1 MIIHNPILTGSFTVN
16 GTDVASITSSAAS
29 ITAINSYTASQNIL
43 NGTYATTGS
52 NTFKNPQTI
61 NSNLIVTG
69 SITAQTL
76 VVQTVSSSVIYS
88 SGSNVFGNN
97 IANTQTFTGSVLI
110 TGSLAVTTGS
120 VGIGVNPYSNTPL
133 SIKGTYGLWIERGS
147 TNDSGVGLYHDGTNA
162 IIYSSYQS
170 TGAFGGL
177 TLYTSN
183 IIRLLINSSG
193 NVGIG
198 VTPSAWG
205 SGYIGFQVGPAGS
218 QMAVSNNNRIGLN
231 FYFDGSSFRA
241 IQTGAASLIEFDG
254 DTTYFKNASS
264 VSAGSAQTLTERMR
278 ITSGGDISIGT
289 TSTNSNTKVKIK
301 ASSEGS
307 TIGLSSSTLCIA
319 RSATDTFLSIGYY
332 STPDAFLI
340 STSYGADG
348 AYKPIA
354 FATSDTER
362 MRITNTGKI
371 TYGSSTYFTS
381 DYSGGFVFNSST
393 DAFNNFIASDNG
405 NATLRGALT
414 QNASDERLKNNI
426 QIIPNAIEKI
436 SQLKGVTFE
445 WNKEIYETSRTTD
458 IGVIAQDVQKVLPD
472 AVTLAPFDTNIENNT
487 SKSGENYLTVYYE
500 KLIPLLIE
508 GIKELQ
514 AQITEL
520 KNK

>member
-52 NTFKNPQTI
+52 NTFRAPQTI

-97 IANTQTFTGSVLI
+97 IANTQVFTGSVSI

-133 SIKGTYGLWIERGS
+133 SIKGTYGLWIERGA
-147 TNDSGVGLYHDGTNA
+147 TNDSGLSIYHDGTNA
-162 IIYSSYQS
+162 LLASSYQS

-177 TLYTSN
+177 ALYTSN
-183 IIRLLINSSG
+183 LQRLTITAAG

-198 VTPSAWG
+198 TNSPFGKFHVFAGTNLSFLVQDSGTTDTIELTNYSSANGVRAITLNGSVLTFATGTAGGGSVAERMKIATNGTVTLSKDSVFG
-205 SGYIGFQVGPAGS
+205 I
-218 QMAVSNNNRIGLN
+218 NTN
-231 FYFDGSSFRA
+231 DGSDNGYLALCGASGDGDNRGGHIYLSGNERGADPGTVVLASGNVANGAVVFR
-241 IQTGAASLIEFDG
+241 TGA
-254 DTTYFKNASS
+254 
-264 VSAGSAQTLTERMR
+264 TLERMR
-278 ITSGGDISIGT
+278 I
-289 TSTNSNTKVKIK
+289 NN
-301 ASSEGS
+301 A
-307 TIGLSSSTLCIA
+307 
-319 RSATDTFLSIGYY
+319 
-332 STPDAFLI
+332 
-340 STSYGADG
+340 
-348 AYKPIA
+348 
-354 FATSDTER
+354 
-362 MRITNTGKI
+362 GKI
-371 TYGSSTYFTS
+371 TYGSSTYFTTN
-381 DYSGGFVFNSST
+381 YSGGFVFNSST
-393 DAFNNFIASDNG
+393 DAFNNFIISDNG